1 MCACVC
7 VRVCVRV
14 CVVLLCPPPP
24 ARCPPPSYAST
35 TSARTHTHP
44 TCLCLL
50 TYACFSWRVSVGM
63 AGSLLSALSRR
74 TFDSSTNAAVFSAHV
89 AANAAHSHS
98 VSQGAGCEAHR
109 LIHAL
114 SPCNHQ
120 HTHTQPQP
128 FLSPL
133 PLLLSV
139 STPCC
144 PWRLGAS
151 MPSAWYCTL
160 TRKYT
165 CSGACSRRTTNGV
178 LALRGSND
186 SDSRVKL
193 DTSA

>member
-1 MCACVC
+1 MRVCVCMCECMC
-7 VRVCVRV
+7 VRVCVCACV
-14 CVVLLCPPPP
+14 CVVLLCRPPPT
-24 ARCPPPSYAST
+24 RYFPSCASAT
-35 TSARTHTHP
+35 FAHTHTHP

-50 TYACFSWRVSVGM
+50 TYACDSWRVSVGM

-151 MPSAWYCTL
+151 TPSAWYCTL
-160 TRKYT
+160 TRK
-165 CSGACSRRTTNGV
+165 
-178 LALRGSND
+178 
-186 SDSRVKL
+186 
-193 DTSA
+193 